1 MSKWNATSNTWC
13 MALPQNMMAPRGR
26 VTVSFFFPPT
36 RQAMRGVSDTVS
48 ENGEKK
54 KDPHESDSS
63 GNWPGHA

>member
-1 MSKWNATSNTWC
+1 

-63 GNWPGHA
+63 GNWPSHA